1 MINKIDI
8 PGFFVDDD
16 TAKEIAD
23 FLEDYKNILES
34 KLESEKNI
42 YRKNEIVVQIIDIK
56 EICQTF
62 RGEQGIE

>member
-8 PGFFVDDD
+8 PGFFIDND
-16 TAKEIAD
+16 TAKGIAD

-34 KLESEKNI
+34 KLERE
-42 YRKNEIVVQIIDIK
+42 NEIVMQIIDIK

-62 RGEQGIE
+62 RDEKEDI